1 MSQSLKEESTSRQR
15 DPFAPKPKASPIL
28 SRPSSALARVVVR
41 APATTLAVAAFFAVV
56 SLFFSFCY
64 LENAPA
70 ALRYPS
76 REGTTLF
83 ALDDLYRREV
93 ADRAECQLV
102 VEGNAK
108 NVSPKQIRNALD
120 FVWNELHARPELFEI
135 VYRSLDSESFKENRA
150 FFYDARE
157 MKKAEE
163 LAAVA
168 LRIQRG
174 EWEEF
179 APDAYALK
187 LADQSELLATPDSPD
202 PFVASE
208 TSETSETSSPKNLDA
223 LLTFARA
230 VVDATSPET
239 RSPAQMRSPVAPG
252 VEANVPKSL
261 QEERYAIY
269 SRDGFEGGYVTFAM
283 KQGLSSRDQ
292 RYALDEVARIV
303 ERLEENNPGIDVEAT
318 GLPFFAARE
327 RDAFLRAGKT
337 ALPLAFAGV
346 FVVFWAFFGRA
357 IYATLAVGAILLC
370 AALTLGLQTFAV
382 GSFSPDDA
390 PQWALLICAAILF
403 VSSYLGKYTSTRRE
417 IRSASESLVRM
428 GANVGVTILSLGTS
442 ILLLCVPA
450 AFIEPSK
457 RAFFVVLGGGAFLA
471 ALVVATALP
480 AALRLID
487 GANPFKSSPGN
498 KSATITLESAG
509 SFLRVCSI
517 LATVGMIALGYGA
530 SKVETDPTRYAFYAP
545 TSQVFWGS
553 DASSRL
559 LESAPL
565 NACVFAEDAEE
576 ARKLREKFSEVE
588 TLVVD
593 DVASRIPDVGPDQ
606 IVAVERLSDALAG
619 LEPEIG
625 AIPIPD
631 RKTFLASLDAISQSV
646 KKTSGS
652 TKEGKGT
659 LDILDVARK
668 QIDALSDS
676 DLETRLDAL
685 ARLIAVGTLE
695 RLYLLKEQTTPRAP
709 TIADLSPTLKRRY
722 VAEDSGRLIVWTYSL
737 ARLSAPGA
745 LRAFVANIRA
755 VDSEATGPAVLAL
768 ESWTELAKM
777 GNVCVGA
784 LFAIFGAWGW
794 ARYRAAKQ
802 TLAILLSPAL
812 MFVGTAGIAGF
823 FHMGV
828 NPVNWL
834 VFPTALALGFV
845 SGEGLARELERDPT
859 ARLFSREYVLGT
871 TCAGLAISC
880 VFLCWLVA
888 PEKGWQ
894 ALARTGVMIGFLN
907 TVVAL
912 ILTPA
917 FLNWNGTRSDERDS
931 VATRD
936 DKKNARELKT

>member
-1 MSQSLKEESTSRQR
+1 MSPSLKEESTSRQR
-15 DPFAPKPKASPIL
+15 DPFAPKPKAPPIL

-41 APATTLAVAAFFAVV
+41 APATTLAVVAFLAGVA
-56 SLFFSFCY
+56 LFFSFCY

-70 ALRYPS
+70 PLRYPS

-83 ALDDLYRREV
+83 ALDELFRREV

-108 NVSPKQIRNALD
+108 KVSPKQIQNALD
-120 FVWNELHARPELFEI
+120 LAWNELNARPELFEI

-163 LAAVA
+163 LAATA

-174 EWEEF
+174 AWDEF
-179 APDAYALK
+179 APDAFALK
-187 LADQSELLATPDSPD
+187 LARQSELPATPEASDSLDASEASDSPA
-202 PFVASE
+202 PE
-208 TSETSETSSPKNLDA
+208 NLDA

-252 VEANVPKSL
+252 VEASVPKLL
-261 QEERYAIY
+261 QEERYATY
-269 SRDGFEGGYVTFAM
+269 SRDGAEGGYVAFAM
-283 KQGLSSRDQ
+283 RQGLSTRDQ
-292 RYALDEVARIV
+292 RYALDEVARIA
-303 ERLEENNPGIDVEAT
+303 ERLKENNPEIDVEAT

-327 RDAFLRAGKT
+327 RDAFLRAGKKAT
-337 ALPLAFAGV
+337 PLAFAGV

-357 IYATLAVGAILLC
+357 IYATLAAGAILLC
-370 AALTLGLQTFAV
+370 AAVILGLQTFAV

-390 PQWALLICAAILF
+390 PQWALLVCAAILF
-403 VSSYLGKYTSTRRE
+403 VASYLGKYTATRRE
-417 IRSASESLVRM
+417 IRSASEALVRM
-428 GANVGVTILSLGTS
+428 GSNVGVAILSWGTS
-442 ILLLCVPA
+442 LLLLGA
-450 AFIEPSK
+450 LGAFVEPSK
-457 RAFFVVLGGGAFLA
+457 RAFFVVLGGGAFLS
-471 ALVVATALP
+471 ALIVATALP

-487 GANPFKSSPGN
+487 GANPFKSSPGSR
-498 KSATITLESAG
+498 SATITLESAG
-509 SFLRVCSI
+509 SFLRVISI
-517 LATVGMIALGYGA
+517 LATVGMIGLAYGV
-530 SKVETDPTRYAFYAP
+530 SKIETDPTHYAFYAS
-545 TSQVFWGS
+545 TSQVFGGS
-553 DASSRL
+553 DATTRRV
-559 LESAPL
+559 ESAPL
-565 NACVFAEDAEE
+565 NACVFAEDAED

-631 RKTFLASLDAISQSV
+631 RKAFLASLDAISERV
-646 KKTSGS
+646 KETSAS

-659 LDILDVARK
+659 LDLLDVARK
-668 QIDALSDS
+668 QIGALSDAE
-676 DLETRLDAL
+676 LETRLDAF
-685 ARLIAVGTLE
+685 ARLVAVGTLE
-695 RLYLLKEQTTPRAP
+695 RLYLLKGQTTPRAP
-709 TIADLSPTLKRRY
+709 TIDDLSPTLKRRY
-722 VAEDSGRLIVWTYSL
+722 VAEDSGRLIVWAYSL
-737 ARLSAPGA
+737 ARLSSPGA

-755 VDSEATGPAVLAL
+755 VDTEATGPAVLA
-768 ESWTELAKM
+768 EEAWTESTKM

-784 LFAIFGAWGW
+784 LFAIFGIWGW

-802 TLAILLSPAL
+802 TLAILLAPAFML
-812 MFVGTAGIAGF
+812 VGTAGIAGL

-834 VFPTALALGFV
+834 IFPTALALGFV
-845 SGEGLARELERDPT
+845 AGEGLARELERDPT

-871 TCAGLAISC
+871 ACAGLSISC

-894 ALARTGVMIGFLN
+894 ELA
-907 TVVAL
+907 
-912 ILTPA
+912 
-917 FLNWNGTRSDERDS
+917 
-931 VATRD
+931 
-936 DKKNARELKT
+936 

>member
-1 MSQSLKEESTSRQR
+1 MSPSLKEESTSRQR
-15 DPFAPKPKASPIL
+15 DPFAPKPKAPPLL

-41 APATTLAVAAFFAVV
+41 APATTLAVVAFLAAVA
-56 SLFFSFCY
+56 LFFSFCY

-70 ALRYPS
+70 PLRYPS

-83 ALDDLYRREV
+83 ALDELFRREV

-102 VEGNAK
+102 VEGDAK
-108 NVSPKQIRNALD
+108 KVSPKQIQNALD
-120 FVWNELHARPELFEI
+120 LAWNELNARPELFEI
-135 VYRSLDSESFKENRA
+135 IYRSLDSESFKENRA
-150 FFYDARE
+150 FFYDAQE

-163 LAAVA
+163 LAATA

-174 EWEEF
+174 EWDEF
-179 APDAYALK
+179 APDAFALK
-187 LADQSELLATPDSPD
+187 LARQSELPATPEASDSLDASEASDSPA
-202 PFVASE
+202 PE
-208 TSETSETSSPKNLDA
+208 NLDA

-252 VEANVPKSL
+252 VEASVPKLL
-261 QEERYAIY
+261 QEERYATY
-269 SRDGFEGGYVTFAM
+269 SRDGAEGGFVTFAM

-292 RYALDEVARIV
+292 RYALDEVARIE
-303 ERLEENNPGIDVEAT
+303 ERLKENNPEIDVEAT

-357 IYATLAVGAILLC
+357 IYAALAAGAILLC
-370 AALTLGLQTFAV
+370 AAMTLGLQTFAV
-382 GSFSPDDA
+382 GSFSPNDA
-390 PQWALLICAAILF
+390 PQWALIICAAILF
-403 VSSYLGKYTSTRRE
+403 VASYLGKYTATRRE
-417 IRSASESLVRM
+417 IRSASEALVRM
-428 GANVGVTILSLGTS
+428 GSNVGVTILSWGTS
-442 ILLLCVPA
+442 LLFLGALGALV
-450 AFIEPSK
+450 EPSK
-457 RAFFVVLGGGAFLA
+457 RAFFVVLGGGAFLS
-471 ALVVATALP
+471 ALIVATALP

-487 GANPFKSSPGN
+487 GANPFKSSPGS

-509 SFLRVCSI
+509 SFLRVSSI
-517 LATVGMIALGYGA
+517 LATAGMLGLAYGV
-530 SKVETDPTRYAFYAP
+530 SKIETDPTHYAFYAP
-545 TSQVFWGS
+545 TSQVFVGS
-553 DASSRL
+553 DATAQR

-565 NACVFAEDAEE
+565 NACVFAEDAED
-576 ARKLREKFSEVE
+576 ARTLREKFSEVE
-588 TLVVD
+588 TLAVD
-593 DVASRIPDVGPDQ
+593 DVASLIPDVGPDQ
-606 IVAVERLSDALAG
+606 IVAAERLSDALAG

-631 RKTFLASLDAISQSV
+631 RTAFLASLDAISERV
-646 KKTSGS
+646 KETSAS

-659 LDILDVARK
+659 LDLLDVARK
-668 QIDALSDS
+668 QIGALSDAE
-676 DLETRLDAL
+676 LETRLDAF
-685 ARLIAVGTLE
+685 ARLVAVGTLE
-695 RLYLLKEQTTPRAP
+695 RLYLLKGQTTPRAP
-709 TIADLSPTLKRRY
+709 TIDDLSPTLKRRY
-722 VAEDSGRLIVWTYSL
+722 VAEDSGRLIVWAYSL

-755 VDSEATGPAVLAL
+755 IDSEATGPAVLAE
-768 ESWTELAKM
+768 ESWAESTKM

-784 LFAIFGAWGW
+784 LFAIFGIWGW

-802 TLAILLSPAL
+802 TLAILLAPAL
-812 MFVGTAGIAGF
+812 TLVGTAGIAGI

-834 VFPTALALGFV
+834 IFPTALALGFV
-845 SGEGLARELERDPT
+845 AGEGLAQELERDPT

-871 TCAGLAISC
+871 ACAGLSISC

-894 ALARTGVMIGFLN
+894 ALARTGVMIGFLYIF
-907 TVVAL
+907 VAL
-912 ILTPA
+912 VLTPA
-917 FLNWNGTRSDERDS
+917 FLNWNGTRSDDRDS
-931 VATRD
+931 VATKD
-936 DKKNARELKT
+936 GKGDAKASKS

>member
-1 MSQSLKEESTSRQR
+1 MSKSLKEESTSRQR
-15 DPFAPKPKASPIL
+15 DPFAPKPKAPPIL

-41 APATTLAVAAFFAVV
+41 APATTLAVVAFLAAAA
-56 SLFFSFCY
+56 LFFSFCY
-64 LENAPA
+64 LENAPSS
-70 ALRYPS
+70 LRYPS

-83 ALDDLYRREV
+83 ALDDLFRREV
-93 ADRAECQLV
+93 AERAECLLV
-102 VEGNAK
+102 VEGDAK
-108 NVSPKQIRNALD
+108 KVSSKQIQNALD
-120 FVWNELHARPELFEI
+120 VAWNELNARPELFDI

-150 FFYDARE
+150 FFYDAQE
-157 MKKAEE
+157 MKEAEE
-163 LAAVA
+163 LAATA

-174 EWEEF
+174 AWDEF
-179 APDAYALK
+179 APDAFALK
-187 LADQSELLATPDSPD
+187 LARQNVLSATPEASDSLDASEASDSP
-202 PFVASE
+202 ASE
-208 TSETSETSSPKNLDA
+208 NLDA

-252 VEANVPKSL
+252 VEANVPKLL
-261 QEERYAIY
+261 QEERYATY
-269 SRDGFEGGYVTFAM
+269 SRDGAEGGFVTFAM

-292 RYALDEVARIV
+292 RYALDEVARIA
-303 ERLEENNPGIDVEAT
+303 ESLKENNPEIDVEAT

-357 IYATLAVGAILLC
+357 VYAALAAGAILLC
-370 AALTLGLQTFAV
+370 AAMTLGLQTFAV

-390 PQWALLICAAILF
+390 PQWALIICAAILF
-403 VSSYLGKYTSTRRE
+403 VASYLGKYTATRRE
-417 IRSASESLVRM
+417 IRSASEALVRM
-428 GANVGVTILSLGTS
+428 GANVGVAILSMGTS
-442 ILLLCVPA
+442 LLVLCA
-450 AFIEPSK
+450 LGAFVEPSK
-457 RAFFVVLGGGAFLA
+457 RAFFVVLGGGAFIS
-471 ALVVATALP
+471 ALIVATALP

-487 GANPFKSSPGN
+487 GAHPFKSSPGS

-517 LATVGMIALGYGA
+517 LATVGMIGLAYGV

-545 TSQVFWGS
+545 TSHVFCGD
-553 DASSRL
+553 DASARRI
-559 LESAPL
+559 ESAPL
-565 NACVFAEDAEE
+565 NACVFAENAEA

-606 IVAVERLSDALAG
+606 IIAVERLSDALAG

-631 RKTFLASLDAISQSV
+631 RMAFLASLDAISQRV
-646 KKTSGS
+646 RETSAS

-659 LDILDVARK
+659 LDLLEVAR
-668 QIDALSDS
+668 QQLAALSDGE
-676 DLETRLDAL
+676 LETRLDAF
-685 ARLIAVGTLE
+685 ARLVAVGTLE

-709 TIADLSPTLKRRY
+709 TIDDLSPTLKRRY
-722 VAEDSGRLIVWTYSL
+722 VAEDSGRLIVWAYSL
-737 ARLSAPGA
+737 ARLSSPGA

-755 VDSEATGPAVLAL
+755 IDSGATGPAVLAE
-768 ESWTELAKM
+768 ESWTESAKM

-784 LFAIFGAWGW
+784 LFALFGVWGW

-812 MFVGTAGIAGF
+812 MLVGTAGIAGL

-834 VFPTALALGFV
+834 IFPTALALGFV
-845 SGEGLARELERDPT
+845 AGEGLARELERDPT

-871 TCAGLAISC
+871 ACAGLSISC

-912 ILTPA
+912 VLTPA
-917 FLNWNGTRSDERDS
+917 FLNWNGTRIDDRDS
-931 VATRD
+931 VATKD
-936 DKKNARELKT
+936 DKSDARASKS